1 MNTKSLTRL
10 SWSAFLLASALAGS
24 VGLTSAQAADTYQL
38 SQTFK
43 VGGKGGWDYLI
54 VDQEHKLLF
63 VPRGAHLMVLNAQTG
78 ETVADIAGMGM
89 KHVHGVALVP
99 SVGRGFVSN
108 GDVGAVFIFDLKT
121 YALLG
126 SVKTADDADGVIYD
140 EASNKVFCV
149 SGDAGVAVSFSPD
162 IDPTSGQA
170 DKPIDLGG
178 KPEYLV
184 SDNQG
189 HVYVNVTDKSV
200 VAVIDTKSMTVTD
213 RWSTAPG
220 GEPVAMAID
229 RTNHR
234 LVLGCRKPAK
244 MVVMSTDDGKVLST
258 LTTGDGADAS
268 QVDGD
273 LAFVSCRDGSLTVA
287 KATGSKYKV
296 VQKLKTNIW
305 AGTMGVDTSTHT
317 LYFPT
322 GDFPAGADWKK
333 RPDALPDSFKILV
346 LTPSGE

>member
-1 MNTKSLTRL
+1 MIPKSLTCL
-10 SWSAFLLASALAGS
+10 SWSAFLFAAAVAGS
-24 VGLTSAQAADTYQL
+24 FGLTSAHAAETYQL

-54 VDQEHKLLF
+54 VDQEHKLLY
-63 VPRGAHLMVLNAQTG
+63 VPRGAHLMVINAQTG
-78 ETVADIAGMGM
+78 ETVADIKGM

-99 SVGRGFVSN
+99 SVGRGFVSD
-108 GDVGAVFIFDLKT
+108 GDEGAVFIFDLKT
-121 YALLG
+121 YAVLG
-126 SVKTADDADGVIYD
+126 SVKTADDADGVVYD
-140 EASNKVFCV
+140 EASNKIFCV
-149 SGDAGVAVSFSPD
+149 SGDAGVAVSMSPD
-162 IDPTSGQA
+162 IDPVNGKA
-170 DKPIDLGG
+170 DKPIELGG
-178 KPEYLV
+178 KPEYLAT
-184 SDNQG
+184 DNQG
-189 HVYVNVTDKSV
+189 HVFVNVTDKSV

-220 GEPVAMAID
+220 GEPVSMAID

-234 LVLGCRKPAK
+234 LVLGCRGPAK
-244 MVVMSTDDGKVLST
+244 MIVMSTEDGKVVASLPA
-258 LTTGDGADAS
+258 GAGADAA

-287 KATGSKYKV
+287 KATDGKYKV

-333 RPDALPDSFKILV
+333 RPEALPDSFKILV